1 MTPHP
6 GDVLILTTWSG
17 NQPPRPHHER
27 VEVTA
32 VTDDRVWFRHLD
44 GPRARA
50 TANYQRAWL
59 ARHAR
64 RPLDPTPPGP
74 PVDGEQTELELE
86 IR

>member
-1 MTPHP
+1 MTPRP

-17 NQPPRPHHER
+17 NQPPRPHHDEVR
-27 VEVTA
+27 VVVVGHRWARIEHL
-32 VTDDRVWFRHLD
+32 DDRPMPERTVS
-44 GPRARA
+44 A
-50 TANYQRAWL
+50 AWL